1 MMTLLINLNTMRRE
15 DLLKI
20 RCARKQCEINNTPR
34 VPNKQDEA
42 DNRNAVRMCVLIA
55 MLNSAMYDLEDVIEE
70 RGMWRFDVKYHIS
83 RAHDEVLKAHGA
95 LSKIMG
101 PSQTKASKQYN
112 ALMDVCL
119 EDVNK
124 SILIQD
130 GLEKQY
136 NICVSLCRLVGVYND
151 KLRSRY
157 KFIPAERISKLL
169 SHFESIPVT
178 DDNIDFIVDSNITI
192 RYKDAN

>member
-1 MMTLLINLNTMRRE
+1 MNSVNTLARM
-15 DLLKI
+15 
-20 RCARKQCEINNTPR
+20 CARKQFEVCSTPG
-34 VPNKQDEA
+34 VPSERDKV

-83 RAHDEVLKAHGA
+83 RAHDEVLKAHGV
-95 LSKIMG
+95 LSKIVG
-101 PSQTKASKQYN
+101 PSQAKASKQYN

-124 SILIQD
+124 SILIED
-130 GLEKQY
+130 ELEKQY
-136 NICVSLCRLVGVYND
+136 NICVSLCRLVGAYND

-169 SHFESIPVT
+169 SHFESVPVT

-192 RYKDAN
+192 KYSDAN

>member
-1 MMTLLINLNTMRRE
+1 MDNKNTRLARM
-15 DLLKI
+15 
-20 RCARKQCEINNTPR
+20 CARKQYEICSAPR
-34 VPNKQDEA
+34 VPSERDKA

-55 MLNSAMYDLEDVIEE
+55 MLNSAMYDLEEVIEE
-70 RGMWRFDVKYHIS
+70 RGLWRFDVKYHIS
-83 RAHDEVLKAHGA
+83 HAHDEVLKAHGA

-101 PSQTKASKQYN
+101 SSQTKASKQYN

-119 EDVNK
+119 DDVNK
-124 SILIQD
+124 SILIED
-130 GLEKQY
+130 ELEKQY

-169 SHFESIPVT
+169 SHFESVPVT

-192 RYKDAN
+192 KYEHEN

>member
-1 MMTLLINLNTMRRE
+1 MDNRNTRLARM
-15 DLLKI
+15 
-20 RCARKQCEINNTPR
+20 CAKKQVEMCDAPR
-34 VPNKQDEA
+34 VPSESDVI

-55 MLNSAMYDLEDVIEE
+55 MLNSAMYDLEWVLDE
-70 RGMWRFDVKYHIS
+70 RGMWRFDVKHHIS
-83 RAHDEVLKAHGA
+83 RAHDEVLKAHSA

-101 PSQTKASKQYN
+101 SSQTKAAKQYN

-124 SILIQD
+124 SVLIKD
-130 GLEKQY
+130 ELEKRY

-169 SHFESIPVT
+169 SHFESVPVT

-192 RYKDAN
+192 KYSDAN

>member
-1 MMTLLINLNTMRRE
+1 M
-15 DLLKI
+15 
-20 RCARKQCEINNTPR
+20 CAMKQSDICNTPR
-34 VPNKQDEA
+34 VPSERDKV

-55 MLNSAMYDLEDVIEE
+55 MLNSAMYDLEAVLEDA
-70 RGMWRFDVKYHIS
+70 GMWARDIKYNVT
-83 RAHDEVLKAHGA
+83 RAHDEVLKAHGG

-101 PSQTKASKQYN
+101 SSQTKASKQYN

-124 SILIQD
+124 SIYIED
-130 GLEKQY
+130 DVEKQF
-136 NICVSLCRLVGVYND
+136 NICLSLCRLVGVYND

-157 KFIPAERISKLL
+157 KFIPAERIARLTRNL
-169 SHFESIPVT
+169 GVIPAT

-192 RYKDAN
+192 RYSDAN

>member
-1 MMTLLINLNTMRRE
+1 MDNRNIKLARM
-15 DLLKI
+15 
-20 RCARKQCEINNTPR
+20 CAKKQSDICSTPR
-34 VPNKQDEA
+34 VPSERDKI

-55 MLNSAMYDLEDVIEE
+55 MLNSAMYDLEMVLEDA
-70 RGMWRFDVKYHIS
+70 GMWARDIKYNVS
-83 RAHDEVLKAHGA
+83 RAHDEVMRAHGG

-119 EDVNK
+119 DDVNN
-124 SILIQD
+124 SVYIENAV
-130 GLEKQY
+130 EKQY
-136 NICVSLCRLVGVYND
+136 NICLSLCRLVGVYNN

-157 KFIPAERISKLL
+157 KYIPADRIAGLTRNL
-169 SHFESIPVT
+169 MVIPTT

-192 RYKDAN
+192 KYSDAN

>member
-1 MMTLLINLNTMRRE
+1 MENRNTRLARM
-15 DLLKI
+15 
-20 RCARKQCEINNTPR
+20 CAMKQANMCNTPR
-34 VPNKQDEA
+34 VPSERDKV

-55 MLNSAMYDLEDVIEE
+55 MLNSAMYDLEWILDE
-70 RGMWRFDVKYHIS
+70 RDMWRFDVKYHIS
-83 RAHDEVLKAHGA
+83 RAHDEVLKAHAA

-124 SILIQD
+124 SVLIQD
-130 GLEKQY
+130 TLEKQY

-157 KFIPAERISKLL
+157 KFIPAERISKLI

-178 DDNIDFIVDSNITI
+178 DDKIDFIVDSNITI
-192 RYKDAN
+192 KYSDAN

>member
-1 MMTLLINLNTMRRE
+1 MDNKNTRLARM
-15 DLLKI
+15 
-20 RCARKQCEINNTPR
+20 CARKQYEICNAPR
-34 VPNKQDEA
+34 VPSERDKV

-55 MLNSAMYDLEDVIEE
+55 MLNSAMYDLEGIIEE
-70 RGMWRFDVKYHIS
+70 RGLWRFDVKYHIS
-83 RAHDEVLKAHGA
+83 HAHDEVLKAHGA

-101 PSQTKASKQYN
+101 SSQTKASKQYN

-119 EDVNK
+119 DDVNK
-124 SILIQD
+124 SILIED
-130 GLEKQY
+130 ELEKQY

-169 SHFESIPVT
+169 SHFESVPVT

-192 RYKDAN
+192 KYEHEN

>member
-1 MMTLLINLNTMRRE
+1 MDNR
-15 DLLKI
+15 DI
-20 RCARKQCEINNTPR
+20 RLARMCAKKQYEICNTPR
-34 VPNKQDEA
+34 VPSERDKI

-55 MLNSAMYDLEDVIEE
+55 MLNSAMYDLEWVLDD
-70 RGMWRFDVKYHIS
+70 RGMWRYDVKHHIS
-83 RAHDEVLKAHGA
+83 RAHEEVIKAHGA

-101 PSQTKASKQYN
+101 SSQTKASKQYN

-124 SILIQD
+124 SILIKD
-130 GLEKQY
+130 ELEKRY

-192 RYKDAN
+192 KYSDAN

>member
-1 MMTLLINLNTMRRE
+1 MDNRKARLARM
-15 DLLKI
+15 
-20 RCARKQCEINNTPR
+20 CAMKQMGMCNTPR
-34 VPNKQDEA
+34 VPSERDRA

-55 MLNSAMYDLEDVIEE
+55 MLNSAMYDLEWVLDE
-70 RGMWRFDVKYHIS
+70 RGMWRYDVKYHIT
-83 RAHDEVLKAHGA
+83 RAHAEVNSAHAA

-101 PSQTKASKQYN
+101 SSMTKASKQYN

-119 EDVNK
+119 DDVNK
-124 SILIQD
+124 SVLITD
-130 GLEKQY
+130 RLEKQY

-169 SHFESIPVT
+169 SHFEFVPVT

-192 RYKDAN
+192 KYSDAN

>member
-1 MMTLLINLNTMRRE
+1 MDNKNTRLARM
-15 DLLKI
+15 
-20 RCARKQCEINNTPR
+20 CARKQYEICSAPR
-34 VPNKQDEA
+34 VPSERDKV

-55 MLNSAMYDLEDVIEE
+55 MLNSAMYDLEGALTDA
-70 RGMWRFDVKYHIS
+70 GMWRFDVKHHIT
-83 RAHDEVLKAHGA
+83 RAHEEVTNAHSV

-101 PSQTKASKQYN
+101 SSMTKASKQYN

-119 EDVNK
+119 DDVNK
-124 SILIQD
+124 SILIED
-130 GLEKQY
+130 ELEKQY

-169 SHFESIPVT
+169 SHFESVHAT

-192 RYKDAN
+192 KYEHEN

>member
-1 MMTLLINLNTMRRE
+1 MDNRNTRLARM
-15 DLLKI
+15 
-20 RCARKQCEINNTPR
+20 CAKKQYEVCNAPR
-34 VPNKQDEA
+34 VPSERDVV

-55 MLNSAMYDLEDVIEE
+55 MLNSAMYDLETVLENA
-70 RGMWRFDVKYHIS
+70 GMWARDVKYNVS
-83 RAHDEVLKAHGA
+83 RAHDEVMKAHGG

-101 PSQTKASKQYN
+101 SSQTKASKQYN

-124 SILIQD
+124 SIYIENAV
-130 GLEKQY
+130 EKQY
-136 NICVSLCRLVGVYND
+136 NICLALCRLVGVYND

-157 KFIPAERISKLL
+157 KYIPAERIARLTRNL
-169 SHFESIPVT
+169 EVIPTT

-192 RYKDAN
+192 KYSDAN